1 MGRAGNR
8 YRTPSAGSPLE
19 FFVTG
24 IVEQQL
30 SNLGRKFR
38 ILNFSVPDSFQ
49 QEVESQKKLICKNL
63 VCLLPDFPCSSRR
76 YHFITRMAIMNGG
89 CVIMGSLD
97 FFSGKNVFRALI
109 VFLILFAAGC
119 SGGGSGTTKGSLGT
133 PVGPAAVDIAF
144 IANTETGTSG
154 SSMSMAV
161 ADPAYKQVS
170 DFLDIKHI
178 YMEIVKVSLLPA
190 EETGFDGADVEGE
203 MGENDRDDTHLW
215 PPEKPGFVTL
225 MPSSPTR
232 IDLINL
238 EKGKQLAR
246 ILNHFDHVPAGTYDK
261 VRFYYREVK
270 VVLADDTTIR
280 FHPTAHSHFDI
291 HFVNGKNLVIP
302 ASTDTS
308 YPDRWVRFYK
318 VRLDVVGL
326 KIKVAA
332 QGKSWRGAK
341 VILRPQVFAEF
352 LPPVQ
357 YSVAGVV
364 NRVYDGNTSAEGD
377 FDIAIVDGKES
388 VVTFYDDA
396 TSWAYSDNVLAR
408 SPWVVSVD
416 HTIAFTA
423 LRERA
428 IVEVVGRFLT
438 GTTDLK
444 AKEITVTFP
453 DVSEGEVDNGWL
465 PDNTFV
471 LRLPADNV
479 VVPRPDRRNA
489 YYDNL
494 AFPHEELGDT
504 YIDNNVWVK
513 ARGYLVLGS
522 PPAPGRIEA
531 YWISVAPGP

>member
-1 MGRAGNR
+1 
-8 YRTPSAGSPLE
+8 
-19 FFVTG
+19 
-24 IVEQQL
+24 
-30 SNLGRKFR
+30 
-38 ILNFSVPDSFQ
+38 
-49 QEVESQKKLICKNL
+49 
-63 VCLLPDFPCSSRR
+63 
-76 YHFITRMAIMNGG
+76 
-89 CVIMGSLD
+89 
-97 FFSGKNVFRALI
+97 
-109 VFLILFAAGC
+109 
-119 SGGGSGTTKGSLGT
+119 
-133 PVGPAAVDIAF
+133 VDMVF

-154 SSMSMAV
+154 SSIPVSV
-161 ADPAYKQVS
+161 ADPAYKPVS
-170 DFLDIKHI
+170 DIFEIQHV

-190 EETGFDGADVEGE
+190 EETGFDDADVEGE
-203 MGENDRDDTHLW
+203 MGEDDRDDTHLW

-225 MPSSPTR
+225 MPSSPTK
-232 IDLINL
+232 IDLVKM

-261 VRFYYREVK
+261 IRFYYREVK

-302 ASTDTS
+302 ASTDSS
-308 YPDRWVRFYK
+308 YPDSWVRFYK

-326 KIKVAA
+326 KIKVVA

-364 NRVYDGNTSAEGD
+364 KRVYDGNTSAEGD
-377 FDIAIVDGKES
+377 FDIAIVDGKEY

-408 SPWVVSVD
+408 SPWVVSID
-416 HTIAFTA
+416 RMIAFTA

-438 GTTDLK
+438 GTTDFK

-471 LRLPADNV
+471 LRLPVDNV
-479 VVPRPDRRNA
+479 VVPRPDRLNA

-494 AFPHEELGDT
+494 DSPHDALNDT
-504 YIDNNVWVK
+504 HIDNNVWVK
-513 ARGYLVLGS
+513 ARGYHV
-522 PPAPGRIEA
+522 PGPVPDTRRIEA
-531 YWISVAPGP
+531 YWISLGP